1 MQVKIRL
8 IAHPLHY
15 HHHHHLLGTVLLSTQ
30 NLLAQ
35 EADLLQDMN
44 CSFILVGI
52 QKEKTYSVSLL
63 CTPEAYLFYDNVV
76 IRFQKSVLCTPQY
89 TKISEIVFLCVC
101 VCVLNDGDETSQNIK
116 RVTFSLSQSNE
127 MKSIFFIGGTFC

>member
-1 MQVKIRL
+1 MQVKILL

-15 HHHHHLLGTVLLSTQ
+15 HHHHHLLGTASLSTQ

-52 QKEKTYSVSLL
+52 QKEKTYYISLL
-63 CTPEAYLFYDNVV
+63 CTPEAYLFCDNV
-76 IRFQKSVLCTPQY
+76 IRL
-89 TKISEIVFLCVC
+89 
-101 VCVLNDGDETSQNIK
+101 
-116 RVTFSLSQSNE
+116 
-127 MKSIFFIGGTFC
+127 